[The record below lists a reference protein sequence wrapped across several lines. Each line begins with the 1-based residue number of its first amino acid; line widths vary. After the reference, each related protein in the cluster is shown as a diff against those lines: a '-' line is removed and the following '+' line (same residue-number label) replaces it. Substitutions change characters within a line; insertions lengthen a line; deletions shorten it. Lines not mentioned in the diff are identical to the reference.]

1 MRIDVFT
8 LFPHSFEWFRTQRHV
23 SSALARGHALEC
35 VDLRATTPLSAGQ
48 VDDTPFGGGA
58 GMVLRVD
65 VVEAALR
72 GEPLLVAREDLP
84 DLDAEEFWAHDI
96 VGCAVVDGDVPVGE
110 VARLVGLPSVDVLE
124 VVRPGGGEPLLI
136 PLVRDA
142 VRSVDPAARRVDV
155 DLGFLGAD

>member
-1 MRIDVFT
+1 VT
-8 LFPHSFEWFRTQRHV
+8 LPEPDL
-23 SSALARGHALEC
+23 LAAPLWLAGRRVEIER
-35 VDLRATTPLSAGQ
+35 RAGTTAKPI
-48 VDDTPFGGGA
+48 
-58 GMVLRVD
+58 LRVRGIATR
-65 VVEAALR
+65 EAIEALR

-84 DLDAEEFWAHDI
+84 DLDAEEFWAHDL
-96 VGCAVVDGDVPVGE
+96 VGCAVVDGDAPVGE
-110 VARLVGLPSVDVLE
+110 VSRLLGLPSVDVLE